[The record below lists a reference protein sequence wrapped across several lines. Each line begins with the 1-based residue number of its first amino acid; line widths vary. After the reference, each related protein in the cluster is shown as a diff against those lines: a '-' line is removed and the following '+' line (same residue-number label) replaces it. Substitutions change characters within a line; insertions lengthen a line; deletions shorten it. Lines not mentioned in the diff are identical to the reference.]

1 MADTKKPNLTVRE
14 FALWQLERIAA
25 EALAK
30 APKCVAG
37 RRVDIERLMQEG
49 FDIQLVAFHEL
60 TRRWKT
66 YAFIDTTAK
75 KVFVDAD
82 LMDNPA
88 QAKKYRFTLGEELA
102 HKLIHTSLFA
112 NCRTIEDRLA
122 IEDGLGEV
130 RKARLEN
137 NARALASAMLM
148 PEATVRISS
157 PALSPSTPIN
167 RGASAWTK
175 WPAPS
180 VTNTT
185 SISGRPS
192 AASSSSATTAAT
204 AGIWTEPDTRRS
216 FGEATQASRKSASAH
231 KQPPAGAA
239 AAPVSHPAMKSRMLF
254 RLKRRQPRNWPG
266 SRNEALRIRFLPA
279 SS

>member
-1 MADTKKPNLTVRE
+1 VADTKKPSPTVRE

-25 EALAK
+25 DALAK
-30 APKCVAG
+30 APKCVTG

-49 FDIQLVAFHEL
+49 FDIQIVAFHEL

-75 KVFVDAD
+75 RVFVDAD
-82 LMDNPA
+82 LMDNLA

-122 IEDGLGEV
+122 IEDALDEV

-148 PEATVRISS
+148 PEATVRAFVSS
-157 PALSPSTPIN
+157 VIPKFTDQQGHVCVDEL
-167 RGASAWTK
+167 ASAISHEYDVNFR
-175 WPAPS
+175 PAK
-180 VTNTT
+180 
-185 SISGRPS
+185 R
-192 AASSSSATTAAT
+192 
-204 AGIWTEPDTRRS
+204 
-216 FGEATQASRKSASAH
+216 
-231 KQPPAGAA
+231 
-239 AAPVSHPAMKSRMLF
+239 
-254 RLKRRQPRNWPG
+254 RLKLLGYHRSHGWDL
-266 SRNEALRIRFLPA
+266 A
-279 SS
+279 